1 MHRELVED
9 RRWIGERRFLHA
21 LSFCTLLPGPEAQQL
36 SIYLGWLLNGTAGGL
51 IAGSL
56 FVAPGFVAIMALS
69 VLYAGWGETAAV
81 TALFAGVAPAVI
93 AVVTHAVIGL
103 GRRALGNRALVT
115 LAVVSF
121 VALALLSVPF
131 PVVVGIG
138 GLVGL
143 TLGRARPAWLRSVRP
158 DALSDDGP
166 APLIPD
172 DRLHQGARSR
182 GRSARIL
189 AVGAVVWGAPVLG
202 LWAVLGEGHV
212 FVQEAQLFSGAALVT
227 FGGGYAVL
235 SYVAQQ
241 AVEVYGWLAPGEMVT
256 GLAMAETTP
265 GPLIQVVQFV
275 GFMGAHR
282 DPGSLDPWVAGALGA
297 TLVTWVTYVPCFLF
311 IFLGAPHVERLRHD
325 RRLAAALTGITAAVV
340 GVIADLAVYFSVH
353 TLFSETEVRRFGP
366 LRIEVPDPATT
377 SPLAVGVTGFAFLL
391 LFRLRWSVPRTLA
404 ACAVVGGTIHLL
416 DV

>member
-51 IAGSL
+51 IAGCL
-56 FVAPGFVAIMALS
+56 FVLPGFLAIMALS
-69 VLYAGWGETAAV
+69 VVYAGWGGTVGVA
-81 TALFAGVAPAVI
+81 ALFAGVAPAVI
-93 AVVTHAVIGL
+93 AVVTQAVIRL
-103 GRRALGNRALVT
+103 GRRALGNRVLVALAA
-115 LAVVSF
+115 LSF

-131 PVVVGIG
+131 PVVIG
-138 GLVGL
+138 AAGLVGFVV
-143 TLGRARPAWLRSVRP
+143 GRARPAWFRSDRAEATP
-158 DALSDDGP
+158 ADGP
-166 APLIPD
+166 VPLIPD
-172 DRLHQGARSR
+172 DSLHQAARSP
-182 GRSARIL
+182 GRSTRIL
-189 AVGAVVWGAPVLG
+189 AVGAVVWAAPVVGLG
-202 LWAVLGEGHV
+202 VVLGGSHV
-212 FVQEAQLFSGAALVT
+212 FVQEARFFSGAALVT

-275 GFMGAHR
+275 GFMGAYR
-282 DPGSLDPWVAGALGA
+282 QPGSLDPWVAAALGA

-325 RRLAAALTGITAAVV
+325 RRLAAVLTAITAAVV
-340 GVIADLAVYFSVH
+340 GVIADLAVYFAVH
-353 TLFSETEVRRFGP
+353 TLFSRTDDRMFGP
-366 LRIEVPDPATT
+366 LGIEVPDPATT
-377 SPLAVGVTGFAFLL
+377 SPLAVGVAGLAFLL
-391 LFRLRWSVPRTLA
+391 LFRLRWSVPRTLG
-404 ACAVVGGTIHLL
+404 ACAVLGGTIHLL
-416 DV
+416 SS